1 MNDLV
6 LELFWTGVR
15 FPCTPPFTIEEQMP
29 KKRLSPTKYRKSFTK
44 QWKQRIADDIY
55 DAQLED
61 LEHLLAKKRR
71 LKRKELFTYGTS
83 K

>member
-1 MNDLV
+1 
-6 LELFWTGVR
+6 
-15 FPCTPPFTIEEQMP
+15 MP
-29 KKRLSPTKYRKSFTK
+29 KKRPTPTKYKKFFK
-44 QWKQRIADDIY
+44 NKWKQQIANDIY